1 MSFNRE
7 GFMITVENF
16 IGNPNDKTLF
26 PSTLA
31 IFKERMREDPES
43 VITDLGYRSRN
54 NFKVS
59 EDIPNVFL
67 GRSNDVCE
75 EKRNFVAKQGQ
86 QQKVSSRLQKISEVL
101 GVAFTTVLREIG
113 YGHFFV
119 KPLII

>member
-1 MSFNRE
+1 
-7 GFMITVENF
+7 MITVENF

-75 EKRNFVAKQGQ
+75 EKKEFCCKARSATEGFIAVAKKYQ
-86 QQKVSSRLQKISEVL
+86 RFW
-101 GVAFTTVLREIG
+101 A
-113 YGHFFV
+113 
-119 KPLII
+119 